1 MRGDDD
7 ESYTMDS
14 EDDEDGYFKDK
25 DISIGV
31 RQLRKMEVQVLT
43 QNDATTSTVQIEVNM

>member
-31 RQLRKMEVQVLT
+31 R
-43 QNDATTSTVQIEVNM
+43 